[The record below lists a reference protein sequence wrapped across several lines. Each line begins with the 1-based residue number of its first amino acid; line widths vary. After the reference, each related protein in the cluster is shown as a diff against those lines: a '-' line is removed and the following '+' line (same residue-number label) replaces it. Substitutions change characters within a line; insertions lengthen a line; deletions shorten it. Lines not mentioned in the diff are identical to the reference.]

1 MDVVAWV
8 GLIVSW
14 LLLVL
19 VVKFVFILLRVLKQ
33 ARRLAE
39 MTRDAAVSLAA
50 NVSDTEAFA
59 ELELLAGLLRPAV
72 RGLPRGASDVS
83 PRISS
88 VSPGLGGHPS

>member
-19 VVKFVFILLRVLKQ
+19 VVKFVFIVLRVLKQ

-39 MTRDAAVSLAA
+39 MTRDAAASLAA
-50 NVSDTEAFA
+50 NVTHIEAFA
-59 ELELLAGLLRPAV
+59 ELEVLAGQLHEAV
-72 RGLPRGASDVS
+72 RGLPPGTAGAR
-83 PRISS
+83 PRVSS
-88 VSPGLGGHPS
+88 VSPGLGGGSR

>member
-1 MDVVAWV
+1 MDVLAWV
-8 GLIVSW
+8 GLIVCW

-19 VVKFVFILLRVLKQ
+19 VLKTVFIVLRVLKQ

-39 MTRDAAVSLAA
+39 MVRDAAVSLAA
-50 NVSDTEAFA
+50 NLSDDKAFA
-59 ELELLAGLLRPAV
+59 ELELLAGQLRPAV
-72 RGLPRGASDVS
+72 HGLPRGASDVS

>member
-1 MDVVAWV
+1 MDVLAWV
-8 GLIVSW
+8 GLVVSW

-19 VVKFVFILLRVLKQ
+19 VVKTVFIVLRVLKQ

-39 MTRDAAVSLAA
+39 MVRDAAVSLAA
-50 NVSDTEAFA
+50 NVSDDEAFA
-59 ELELLAGLLRPAV
+59 QLELLAGQLRPAV
-72 RGLPRGASDVS
+72 RGLPGGARDVS

>member
-1 MDVVAWV
+1 MEVLAWV
-8 GLIVSW
+8 GLVVSW

-19 VVKFVFILLRVLKQ
+19 VVKAVFIVLRVLKQ

-39 MTRDAAVSLAA
+39 MVRDAAVSLAA
-50 NVSDTEAFA
+50 NVSDDKAFA
-59 ELELLAGLLRPAV
+59 ELELLAGQLGPAV

-83 PRISS
+83 PKISS